1 MEFNIRAV
9 TKKDYDN
16 ILVGWWNEWG
26 WTPPKREFL
35 PNNGTGGIIVS
46 KNNIDICAGFIYF
59 TNSKVAW
66 IEFVISNK
74 DYREDDRMD
83 AIEFLLASLSEI
95 AVSEGYEFGY
105 AVLKHKGLKEHYEN
119 VGFVNSDNNI
129 TEMLAVWQQQ
139 QL

>member
-1 MEFNIRAV
+1 MKFNIRAV

-35 PNNGTGGIIVS
+35 PDSGIMIS
-46 KNNIDICAGFIYF
+46 KDEINICAGFIYF

-83 AIEFLLASLSEI
+83 AIEFLLALLSEI

-105 AVLKHKGLKEHYEN
+105 AVLKHYEN

-139 QL
+139 RL